1 MNLRNLTVNITL
13 NDRASQRLRNVQR
26 ITDRV
31 RDTFTR
37 FGRQTANAN
46 NQVSQSVQR
55 MSKVYSGASNVIR
68 SALNSL
74 SARMRQ
80 TVNAAKSLR
89 SSIESARGSM
99 SRFSGDA
106 ERTISSLKRMAAGAL
121 GAVSAYQAL
130 NKAIGEAARFEQ
142 SKVLIEAMFDDKK
155 ASDAYMK
162 MIQRVAVNSPIL
174 NSQDMLANSKSF
186 ISLSKNVKVLEQA
199 WKVVEKLNVMDPAQG
214 VEGAVLA
221 LRELASGDVV
231 SLVERFE
238 LPRSAVKAI
247 KDLPF
252 EQQVKAMDKL
262 LTKMNIT
269 DKVVQ
274 KMGSTTISQWNRFK
288 EMTSI
293 AFRNAGKS
301 ANSELGNALRRVN
314 DILEK
319 GALNNFV
326 QSANTLLGKA
336 INTIVNFGVAAKQYV
351 QPVAQFFR
359 ENASSIK
366 ATAAA
371 LGSLFVISKVT
382 GLIKGLFAVMRANPV
397 ALAITGIVVALD
409 KLVGIDKVIGVVKNA
424 FSGLYNIIMSLYY
437 DTGEVGDILENMG
450 FSPKT
455 ASKIESVLGTVRN
468 AISGFYNVVMSLY
481 YDTGEVGDILENMG
495 FSRDTASK
503 IESVLGTIRNAI
515 ASIKPLFQGLFAA
528 FQGNKRGMGVLHG
541 LGLTNDQ
548 VDKIFNSV
556 QMIKRT
562 ISTAFSTIKQAVE
575 PVKSLFITIGQA
587 VGKFVTG
594 VVIPLLP
601 QAKQF
606 IVSVFDGVKPSL
618 RFVVGLFGTV
628 IDVVKTLV
636 QKVVVPLFPTIK
648 DVISTAFNII
658 TPIIKI
664 AHRAFQA
671 VAGVVMFLVKNVVI
685 PLIPKIV
692 PVISGMWK
700 IVSPILKGIAK
711 MFDLISDAIEWTI
724 KKFGQ
729 FINAAKELPGKIG
742 SGIRSMAGKAMSGVT
757 HLVNSLLEGLAKG
770 VNGVTGGINWVLEK
784 IGVKT
789 RIPKWKPPKYAKGT
803 DFHPGG
809 LAIVGDGGGPE
820 LIRIPSG
827 QIGLSPAKST
837 LTYLPRGTE
846 VLPHKETK
854 ALLES
859 GLLPAYKDGTGNGVL
874 HQVWEAVNKA
884 KDIALDVWSYITK
897 PSELMKKVWEK
908 FGVSAPNISGAF
920 GEIGKG
926 ALSLIK
932 DKAIGFVKKKLEGF
946 LSLGSGKVSGNVAQW
961 IRAAMAIT
969 GVPESWFNPLVT
981 IAMKESGGNPRA
993 INLWDINAKRGT
1005 PSKGL
1010 FQTIDPTFNRYKLP
1024 GLNDI
1029 WNPVHNAVAAIR
1041 YMIDRYGSVFNV
1053 PGIRNMMRGRGYVG
1067 YAQGG
1072 IATRPQ
1078 LAALAE
1084 NGWKEFIIPTE
1095 PSMRSR
1101 ALALLAQANAEL
1113 GYAPPSSG
1121 GRSSSVPSNNG
1132 YTEVHNVFH
1141 FTIYEAK
1148 DAKETARSVRE
1159 ELEAFFA
1166 SLNRISPRVTEG

>member
-1 MNLRNLTVNITL
+1 MNLRNLTVSVVF
-13 NDRASQRLRNVQR
+13 NDMASRRLQNVQR
-26 ITDRV
+26 LTDRV

-37 FGRQTANAN
+37 FGRQSSSANE
-46 NQVSQSVQR
+46 QVGESVRRMERVYRDASGRLRDELGRFVAETKRAGSATRSLQSSV
-55 MSKVYSGASNVIR
+55 
-68 SALNSL
+68 
-74 SARMRQ
+74 
-80 TVNAAKSLR
+80 
-89 SSIESARGSM
+89 ESARGSL
-99 SRFSGDA
+99 SRFSGNADNA
-106 ERTISSLKRMAAGAL
+106 ISSLKRMAAGAL
-121 GAVSAYQAL
+121 GAVSAYQTL
-130 NKAIGEAARFEQ
+130 GRTIREAAQFEQ

-162 MIQRVAVNSPIL
+162 MLERVAVASPVL

-186 ISLSKNVKVLEQA
+186 ISLTKDVKVLEQA

-221 LRELASGDVV
+221 LRELAGGDVV

-238 LPRSAVKAI
+238 LPRSTVNAI

-252 EQQVKAMDKL
+252 EQQVKAMNEL

-274 KMGSTTISQWNRFK
+274 KMGSTTLSQWNRFK
-288 EMTSI
+288 EMASI
-293 AFRNAGKS
+293 AFRDAGKS
-301 ANSELGNALRRVN
+301 ANSELGNALQRVN
-314 DILEK
+314 NILEK

-326 QSANTLLGKA
+326 QSADKFLGKSVNA
-336 INTIVNFGVAAKQYV
+336 IVNFGVVAKRYI

-366 ATAAA
+366 AVAAA
-371 LGSLFVISKVT
+371 LGSLFVIRKVT
-382 GLIKGLFAVMRANPV
+382 SLVQGLFMVLRANPL
-397 ALAITGIVVALD
+397 ALAITGIVVAID
-409 KLVGIDKVIGVVKNA
+409 KLVGIETVFNKIKMAYQGLKAAFGGDQQKSVNFLQKLGLSPEQAQQVIGIVQ
-424 FSGLYNIIMSLYY
+424 
-437 DTGEVGDILENMG
+437 
-450 FSPKT
+450 
-455 ASKIESVLGTVRN
+455 KI
-468 AISGFYNVVMSLY
+468 
-481 YDTGEVGDILENMG
+481 
-495 FSRDTASK
+495 
-503 IESVLGTIRNAI
+503 
-515 ASIKPLFQGLFAA
+515 
-528 FQGNKRGMGVLHG
+528 
-541 LGLTNDQ
+541 
-548 VDKIFNSV
+548 
-556 QMIKRT
+556 
-562 ISTAFSTIKQAVE
+562 
-575 PVKSLFITIGQA
+575 KSLFDTVGKA
-587 VGKFVTG
+587 VGKFVNE

-606 IVSVFDGVKPSL
+606 IASAFEAVKPSL
-618 RFVVGLFGTV
+618 KFVASLFGTV
-628 IDVVKTLV
+628 IDVIKTLV
-636 QKVVVPLFPTIK
+636 QKVVVPLFPTVK
-648 DVISTAFNII
+648 DIISTAFNII

-671 VAGVVMFLVKNVVI
+671 AAGVVMFLVKNVVI

-729 FINAAKELPGKIG
+729 FITAAKELPGKIG

-757 HLVNSLLEGLAKG
+757 HLVNTLLSGLAKG
-770 VNGVTGGINWVLEK
+770 VNGVTGGINWVLGK

-789 RIPKWKPPKYAKGT
+789 RIPEWKPPKYARGT

-820 LIRIPSG
+820 LIRTPSG

-846 VLPHKETK
+846 VLPHRETK

-859 GLLPAYKDGTGNGVL
+859 GLFPAYKDGVGNGLL
-874 HQVWEAVNKA
+874 HLAWEGVKNIAGKV

-897 PSELMKKVWEK
+897 PTELMKKVWEK
-908 FGVSAPNISGAF
+908 LGVSAPNISGAF

-932 DKAIGFVKKKLEGF
+932 DKAIGFAKKKLEGF
-946 LSLGSGKVSGNVAQW
+946 LSFGGKVSGSVAQW
-961 IRAAMAIT
+961 VRAAMAIT
-969 GVPESWFNPLVT
+969 GVPESWFQPLVT

-1053 PGIRNMMRGRGYVG
+1053 PGIRNLLRGRGYVG
-1067 YAQGG
+1067 YAEGG
-1072 IATRPQ
+1072 IATKPQ

-1095 PSMRSR
+1095 PSKRKN
-1101 ALALLAQANAEL
+1101 ALRLLAQANAEL
-1113 GYAPPSSG
+1113 GYTPPSGSKTLGRNNTG
-1121 GRSSSVPSNNG
+1121 GNVSIEFSPKVDIHVNG
-1132 YTEVHNVFH
+1132 ADIKEAGSLEVAINRKLEEMWQMFLD
-1141 FTIYEAK
+1141 IYPAEV
-1148 DAKETARSVRE
+1148 VR
-1159 ELEAFFA
+1159 
-1166 SLNRISPRVTEG
+1166 

>member
-1 MNLRNLTVNITL
+1 MNLRNLTVSVVF
-13 NDRASQRLRNVQR
+13 NDMASRRLQNVQR
-26 ITDRV
+26 LTDRV
-31 RDTFTR
+31 RDTFAR
-37 FGRQTANAN
+37 FGRQSSSANE
-46 NQVSQSVQR
+46 QVSESVRRMERVYRDASGRLRNELGRFVAETKRAGSATRSLQSSV
-55 MSKVYSGASNVIR
+55 
-68 SALNSL
+68 
-74 SARMRQ
+74 
-80 TVNAAKSLR
+80 
-89 SSIESARGSM
+89 ESARGSL
-99 SRFSGDA
+99 SRFSGNADNA
-106 ERTISSLKRMAAGAL
+106 ISSLKRMAAGAL
-121 GAVSAYQAL
+121 GAVSAYQTL
-130 NKAIGEAARFEQ
+130 GRTIREAAQFEQ

-162 MIQRVAVNSPIL
+162 MLERVAVASPVL
-174 NSQDMLANSKSF
+174 NSQDMFANSKSF
-186 ISLSKNVKVLEQA
+186 ISLTKDVKVLEQA

-221 LRELASGDVV
+221 LRELAGGDVV

-252 EQQVKAMDKL
+252 EQQVKAMNEL

-274 KMGSTTISQWNRFK
+274 KMGSTTLSQWNRFK

-382 GLIKGLFAVMRANPV
+382 GLIKGLFAVIRANPV
-397 ALAITGIVVALD
+397 ALTITGIVVALD
-409 KLVGIDKVIGVVKNA
+409 KLVGIDKVIGAVKNA
-424 FSGLYNIIMSLYY
+424 FSGLYNII
-437 DTGEVGDILENMG
+437 
-450 FSPKT
+450 
-455 ASKIESVLGTVRN
+455 
-468 AISGFYNVVMSLY
+468 MSLY

-556 QMIKRT
+556 QMIKGS

-606 IVSVFDGVKPSL
+606 IVSVFNGVKPSL

-664 AHRAFQA
+664 ANRAFQA

-757 HLVNSLLEGLAKG
+757 HLVNTLIGGLAKG
-770 VNGVTGGINWVLEK
+770 VNGVTSGINWVLGK

-789 RIPKWKPPKYAKGT
+789 RIPEWKPPKYARGT

-820 LIRIPSG
+820 LIRTPSG

-846 VLPHKETK
+846 VLPHRETK

-859 GLLPAYKDGTGNGVL
+859 GLFPAYKDGVGSGLL
-874 HQVWEAVNKA
+874 HRASEALSKV

-946 LSLGSGKVSGNVAQW
+946 LSLGGGKVSGNVAQW
-961 IRAAMAIT
+961 VRAAMAIT

-1041 YMIDRYGSVFNV
+1041 YIIDRYGSVFNV

-1113 GYAPPSSG
+1113 GYAPPSSS

>member
-37 FGRQTANAN
+37 FGRQTANTN

-80 TVNAAKSLR
+80 TVNVAKSLR

-142 SKVLIEAMFDDKK
+142 SKVLIEAMFNDKK

-162 MIQRVAVNSPIL
+162 MIQRLAVNSPIL

-186 ISLSKNVKVLEQA
+186 ISLSKNAKVLEQA

-221 LRELASGDVV
+221 LRELAGGDIV

-252 EQQVKAMDKL
+252 EQQVKAMDQL

-274 KMGSTTISQWNRFK
+274 KMGSTTLSQWNRFK

-336 INTIVNFGVAAKQYV
+336 INTIVSFGVAAKQYI

-409 KLVGIDKVIGVVKNA
+409 KLVGIDKVIGAVKNA

-437 DTGEVGDILENMG
+437 DTGEVGDILTNMG
-450 FSPKT
+450 FSPEA
-455 ASKIESVLGTVRN
+455 ASKIESVLQKIRD
-468 AISGFYNVVMSLY
+468 GFQ
-481 YDTGEVGDILENMG
+481 
-495 FSRDTASK
+495 
-503 IESVLGTIRNAI
+503 I
-515 ASIKPLFQGLFAA
+515 A
-528 FQGNKRGMGVLHG
+528 
-541 LGLTNDQ
+541 
-548 VDKIFNSV
+548 
-556 QMIKRT
+556 
-562 ISTAFSTIKQAVE
+562 KQAVG
-575 PVKSLFITIGQA
+575 S
-587 VGKFVTG
+587 FVTQ
-594 VVIPLLP
+594 VVVPLLP

-606 IVSVFDGVKPSL
+606 ILSTFEAMKPSL
-618 RFVVGLFGTV
+618 RFVAGLFGTV
-628 IDVVKTLV
+628 IDVIKTLV
-636 QKVVVPLFPTIK
+636 QKVVIPLFPTIK

-658 TPIIKI
+658 TPIIRI
-664 AHRAFQA
+664 ASRAFQA
-671 VAGVVMFLVKNVVI
+671 VASVVMFLVKNVVL

-692 PVISGMWK
+692 PTIQFMWK
-700 IVSPILKGIAK
+700 IVSPILKAMAK

-724 KKFGQ
+724 KKFGE
-729 FINAAKELPGKIG
+729 FVNAAKALPGKIG
-742 SGIRSMAGKAMSGVT
+742 TGLKSMAGKAMSGVR
-757 HLVNSLLEGLAKG
+757 HLVNTLIGGIAKG
-770 VNGVTGGINWVLEK
+770 VNGVTSGINWVLSK

-789 RIPKWKPPKYAKGT
+789 RIPKWEPPKYAKGT

-820 LIRIPSG
+820 LIRTPSG
-827 QIGLSPAKST
+827 QIGLSPARST
-837 LTYLPRGTE
+837 LVYLPRGTE

-859 GLLPAYKDGTGNGVL
+859 GLLPAYKDGAGNGLL
-874 HQVWEAVNKA
+874 HRASEILGKA

-897 PSELMKKVWEK
+897 PATLMKRVWEK
-908 FGVSAPNISGAF
+908 LGVSAPSISGIF
-920 GEIGKG
+920 GTIGKS

-932 DKAIGFVKKKLEGF
+932 NKAIEFVKKKLNSFMSSVG
-946 LSLGSGKVSGNVAQW
+946 GSKVSGNVAQW
-961 IRAAMAIT
+961 VRAAMAIT
-969 GVPESWFNPLVT
+969 GVPASWFQPLVT
-981 IAMKESGGNPRA
+981 IAMRESGGNPRA

-1084 NGWKEFIIPTE
+1084 NGWKEYIIPTE
-1095 PSMRSR
+1095 PRMRNR
-1101 ALALLAQANAEL
+1101 ALALLEQANAEL
-1113 GYAPPSSG
+1113 GYAPPSG
-1121 GRSSSVPSNNG
+1121 GRPSGIPSNA
-1132 YTEVHNVFH
+1132 EVHNVFY

-1148 DAKETARSVRE
+1148 DGKETARSIRE

>member
-37 FGRQTANAN
+37 FGRQTANTN

-142 SKVLIEAMFDDKK
+142 SKVLIEAMFNDKK

-162 MIQRVAVNSPIL
+162 MIQRLAVNSPIL

-186 ISLSKNVKVLEQA
+186 ISLSKNAKVLEQA

-221 LRELASGDVV
+221 LRELAGGDIV

-252 EQQVKAMDKL
+252 EQQVKAMDQL

-274 KMGSTTISQWNRFK
+274 KMGSTTLSQWNRFK

-382 GLIKGLFAVMRANPV
+382 GLIKGLFAVIRANPV
-397 ALAITGIVVALD
+397 ALTITGIVVALD
-409 KLVGIDKVIGVVKNA
+409 KLVGIDKVIGAVKNA
-424 FSGLYNIIMSLYY
+424 FSGLYNII
-437 DTGEVGDILENMG
+437 
-450 FSPKT
+450 
-455 ASKIESVLGTVRN
+455 
-468 AISGFYNVVMSLY
+468 MSLY

-556 QMIKRT
+556 QMIKGS

-757 HLVNSLLEGLAKG
+757 YLINTLLSGLAKG
-770 VNGVTGGINWVLEK
+770 VNGVTGGINWVLSK

-789 RIPKWKPPKYAKGT
+789 RIPKWQPPKYAKGT

-820 LIRIPSG
+820 LIRTPSG

-846 VLPHKETK
+846 VLPHRETK

-859 GLLPAYKDGTGNGVL
+859 GLFPAYKDGVGKGLLHRASEVL
-874 HQVWEAVNKA
+874 GKV

-946 LSLGSGKVSGNVAQW
+946 LSLGGGKVSGNVAQW

-969 GVPESWFNPLVT
+969 GVPTSWFQPLVA

-1010 FQTIDPTFNRYKLP
+1010 MQTIDPTFNRYKLP

-1041 YMIDRYGSVFNV
+1041 YIIDRYGSVFNV

-1113 GYAPPSSG
+1113 GYAPPSSS

>member
-1 MNLRNLTVNITL
+1 MNSLRELVVSVVL
-13 NDRASQRLRNVQR
+13 NDKASRPLREIQQSTN
-26 ITDRV
+26 RV
-31 RDTFTR
+31 RDIFTQ
-37 FGRQTANAN
+37 FGKQSSKTNE
-46 NQVSQSVQR
+46 QVSRSVQR
-55 MSKVYSGASNVIR
+55 MGKAYSGASNLIR
-68 SALNSL
+68 NALNNL
-74 SARMRQ
+74 SSRMRHASSEARSFQ
-80 TVNAAKSLR
+80 
-89 SSIESARGSM
+89 SSIESTRNSL
-99 SRFSGDA
+99 SRFSNGADNA
-106 ERTISSLKRMAAGAL
+106 ISSLKRMAAGAL

-130 NKAIGEAARFEQ
+130 SKAIGEAARFEQ

-162 MIQRVAVNSPIL
+162 MLERVAVNSPVL
-174 NSQDMLANSKSF
+174 NSQDMFANSKSF

-274 KMGSTTISQWNRFK
+274 KMGNTTISQWGRFK

-301 ANSELGNALRRVN
+301 ANSELGTALQRVN
-314 DILEK
+314 NILEK

-326 QSANTLLGKA
+326 QSADKFLGKSVNA
-336 INTIVNFGVAAKQYV
+336 IVNFGIAAKQFI
-351 QPVAQFFR
+351 QPAAQFFR

-366 ATAAA
+366 AVAAA
-371 LGSLFVISKVT
+371 LGSLFVIRKVT
-382 GLIKGLFAVMRANPV
+382 SLVQGLFMVLRANPL
-397 ALAITGIVVALD
+397 ALAITGIVVAVD
-409 KLVGIDKVIGVVKNA
+409 KLVGIETVFNKIKLAYQGLKAAFGGDQQKSVSFLQKLGLSPEQAQQVIGIVQKIKSM
-424 FSGLYNIIMSLYY
+424 F
-437 DTGEVGDILENMG
+437 DTVG
-450 FSPKT
+450 K
-455 ASKIESVLGTVRN
+455 
-468 AISGFYNVVMSLY
+468 
-481 YDTGEVGDILENMG
+481 
-495 FSRDTASK
+495 
-503 IESVLGTIRNAI
+503 
-515 ASIKPLFQGLFAA
+515 
-528 FQGNKRGMGVLHG
+528 
-541 LGLTNDQ
+541 
-548 VDKIFNSV
+548 
-556 QMIKRT
+556 
-562 ISTAFSTIKQAVE
+562 
-575 PVKSLFITIGQA
+575 A
-587 VGKFVTG
+587 VGKFVNE

-606 IVSVFDGVKPSL
+606 IVSSFEAVRPSL
-618 RFVVGLFGTV
+618 RFVVGLFHTV
-628 IDVVKTLV
+628 IDVIKTLV

-648 DVISTAFNII
+648 DVISTAFRVV

-664 AHRAFQA
+664 ANRAFQA
-671 VAGVVMFLVKNVVI
+671 VASIVMFLVNNVVI

-692 PVISGMWK
+692 PAIQSMWK
-700 IVSPILKGIAK
+700 IVGPILKGIAK

-724 KKFGQ
+724 TKFGQ
-729 FINAAKELPGKIG
+729 FIKAAKDLPGKIG
-742 SGIRSMAGKAMSGVT
+742 SGIKSMAGKAMSGVT
-757 HLVNSLLEGLAKG
+757 HLINSLLGGLAKG
-770 VNGVTGGINWVLEK
+770 INGVTGGINWVLGK

-789 RIPKWKPPKYAKGT
+789 RIPKWEPPKYARGT
-803 DFHPGG
+803 DYHPGG

-820 LIRIPSG
+820 LIRTPSG
-827 QIGLSPAKST
+827 QIGLSPARST

-846 VLPHKETK
+846 VLPHRETQ

-859 GLLPAYKDGTGNGVL
+859 GLFPAYKDGAGNGLL
-874 HQVWEAVNKA
+874 HRASAILNKA

-908 FGVSAPNISGAF
+908 LGVSAPNISGAF
-920 GEIGKG
+920 GEIGKR

-932 DKAIGFVKKKLEGF
+932 DKALGFVKKKLEGF
-946 LSLGSGKVSGNVAQW
+946 LSFGSGGKVSGNVAQW
-961 IRAAMAIT
+961 VRAAMAIT
-969 GVPESWFNPLVT
+969 GVPASWFHPLVA

-1067 YAQGG
+1067 YRQGG
-1072 IATRPQ
+1072 IATKPQ
-1078 LAALAE
+1078 IAALAE
-1084 NGWKEFIIPTE
+1084 SGWKEFIIPTE
-1095 PSMRSR
+1095 PRMRNR

-1113 GYAPPSSG
+1113 GYNPSG
-1121 GRSSSVPSNNG
+1121 GKTLNRSNAGGNISIEFSPKVDIHVYG
-1132 YTEVHNVFH
+1132 TDMK
-1141 FTIYEAK
+1141 EAG
-1148 DAKETARSVRE
+1148 S
-1159 ELEAFFA
+1159 LEAA
-1166 SLNRISPRVTEG
+1166 VNRKLEEMWQMFLDIYPVEVVR

>member
-1 MNLRNLTVNITL
+1 MNLRNLTVSVVF
-13 NDRASQRLRNVQR
+13 NDMASRRLQNVQHL
-26 ITDRV
+26 TDRV

-37 FGRQTANAN
+37 FGRQSSSANE
-46 NQVSQSVQR
+46 QISQSARR
-55 MSKVYSGASNVIR
+55 MEQVYRDASGQLRNELGRFVAETKR
-68 SALNSL
+68 AGSATSSL
-74 SARMRQ
+74 Q
-80 TVNAAKSLR
+80 
-89 SSIESARGSM
+89 SSVESARGSL
-99 SRFSGDA
+99 SRFSGNADNA
-106 ERTISSLKRMAAGAL
+106 ISSLNRMATGAL
-121 GAVSAYQAL
+121 GAVSAYQTL
-130 NKAIGEAARFEQ
+130 GRTIREAAQFEQ

-162 MIQRVAVNSPIL
+162 MIQRLAVNSPIL

-186 ISLSKNVKVLEQA
+186 ISLSKNAKVLEQA

-221 LRELASGDVV
+221 LRELAGGDVV

-238 LPRSAVKAI
+238 LPRSAVNAI

-252 EQQVKAMDKL
+252 EQQVKAMDQL

-274 KMGSTTISQWNRFK
+274 KMGSTTLSQWNRFK

-326 QSANTLLGKA
+326 QSANNLLGKA
-336 INTIVNFGVAAKQYV
+336 INTIVNFGVAAKQYI

-366 ATAAA
+366 AVAAA

-382 GLIKGLFAVMRANPV
+382 GFIKGLFAVMRANPV

-409 KLVGIDKVIGVVKNA
+409 KLVGIDKVIGAVKNA

-437 DTGEVGDILENMG
+437 DTGEVGDILTNMG
-450 FSPKT
+450 FSQET
-455 ASKIESVLGTVRN
+455 ASKIESVLQKIRD
-468 AISGFYNVVMSLY
+468 GFQ
-481 YDTGEVGDILENMG
+481 
-495 FSRDTASK
+495 
-503 IESVLGTIRNAI
+503 I
-515 ASIKPLFQGLFAA
+515 A
-528 FQGNKRGMGVLHG
+528 
-541 LGLTNDQ
+541 
-548 VDKIFNSV
+548 
-556 QMIKRT
+556 
-562 ISTAFSTIKQAVE
+562 KQAVGSF
-575 PVKSLFITIGQA
+575 VTQA
-587 VGKFVTG
+587 VV
-594 VVIPLLP
+594 PLLP

-606 IVSVFDGVKPSL
+606 IVSAFEAVKPSL
-618 RFVVGLFGTV
+618 KFTAGLFGKV
-628 IDVVKTLV
+628 IDVIKTLV
-636 QKVVVPLFPTIK
+636 QKVVVPLFPTVK
-648 DVISTAFNII
+648 DIISTAFNII

-671 VAGVVMFLVKNVVI
+671 VASVVMFLVKNVVI

-692 PVISGMWK
+692 PTIQSMWK
-700 IVSPILKGIAK
+700 IVSPILKGMAK

-724 KKFGQ
+724 KKFEQ
-729 FINAAKELPGKIG
+729 FITAAKELPGKIG

-757 HLVNSLLEGLAKG
+757 HLVNTLLSGLAKG
-770 VNGVTGGINWVLEK
+770 VNGVTGGINWVLGK

-789 RIPKWKPPKYAKGT
+789 RIPEWKPPKYARGT

-820 LIRIPSG
+820 LIRTPSG
-827 QIGLSPAKST
+827 QIGLSPARST

-846 VLPHKETK
+846 VLPYKQTK
-854 ALLES
+854 TLLES
-859 GLLPAYKDGTGNGVL
+859 GLFPAYKDGVGNGLL
-874 HQVWEAVNKA
+874 HRAWEGVQNIAGKA

-897 PSELMKKVWEK
+897 PTELMKKVWEK

-932 DKAIGFVKKKLEGF
+932 DKAIGFVKKKLDGF
-946 LSLGSGKVSGNVAQW
+946 LSFGSGKVSGSVAQW
-961 IRAAMAIT
+961 VRAAMAIT

-1029 WNPVHNAVAAIR
+1029 WNPIHNAAAAIR
-1041 YMIDRYGSVFNV
+1041 YMTARYGSVFNV
-1053 PGIRNMMRGRGYVG
+1053 PGIRNMMRGKGYVG
-1067 YAQGG
+1067 YREGG
-1072 IATRPQ
+1072 VATEPQ
-1078 LAALAE
+1078 IAALAE
-1084 NGWKEFIIPTE
+1084 SGWKEYIIPTE
-1095 PSMRSR
+1095 PRMRKR
-1101 ALALLAQANAEL
+1101 ARSLLSQANAEL
-1113 GYAPPSSG
+1113 GYTQNQRPSVIFSPKVDIHVTAADVKAAG
-1121 GRSSSVPSNNG
+1121 SLEAAVNRKLEEMWQMFMDI
-1132 YTEVHNVFH
+1132 YATEV
-1141 FTIYEAK
+1141 
-1148 DAKETARSVRE
+1148 VR
-1159 ELEAFFA
+1159 
-1166 SLNRISPRVTEG
+1166 